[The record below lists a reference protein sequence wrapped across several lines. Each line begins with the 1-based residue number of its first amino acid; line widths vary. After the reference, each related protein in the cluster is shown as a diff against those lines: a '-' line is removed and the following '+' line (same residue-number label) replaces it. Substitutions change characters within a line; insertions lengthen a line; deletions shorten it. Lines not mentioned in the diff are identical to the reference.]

1 MDETMLGGK
10 IPGKRGWGA
19 QGKQM
24 VFGIYKR
31 NGKVLTFPNSSRA
44 GDTLIPLITHYT
56 TTGSLITLMTG
67 LPMLSSLS
75 EVTRWWLPKRKGN
88 QKAETILMAL
98 RDSGHMPNIGYTSI
112 VVYPNNT
119 STFI

>member
-1 MDETMLGGK
+1 
-10 IPGKRGWGA
+10 
-19 QGKQM
+19 
-24 VFGIYKR
+24 
-31 NGKVLTFPNSSRA
+31 
-44 GDTLIPLITHYT
+44 
-56 TTGSLITLMTG
+56 
-67 LPMLSSLS
+67 MLSSLS